1 MDHHEY
7 EVDGRTHNEHSGA
20 THHSLQARDV
30 QGGINVHTTAP
41 EPLLPPL
48 PWSYTAAAYGALF
61 AVTSAYSHTIANL
74 NLTVWDWLKL
84 TLSAALLIP
93 VFITTEYR
101 LQGTEFAPLRLLSA
115 IVVVA
120 LAINQ
125 GPTLLPGLVPLLSN
139 WIIWHF

>member
-1 MDHHEY
+1 MDHYED
-7 EVDGRTHNEHSGA
+7 EVDDRTHNEHSGE
-20 THHSLQARDV
+20 THNSLQARDV
-30 QGGINVHTTAP
+30 HGGINFHTTAP
-41 EPLLPPL
+41 EPLPTM

-61 AVTSAYSHTIANL
+61 AVTSAFAHTIGDL
-74 NLTVWDWLKL
+74 DLSVWDWLKL
-84 TLSAALLIP
+84 TLSATLLVP

-101 LQGTEFAPLRLLSA
+101 LQGTEFAPLRGLSA

-139 WIIWHF
+139 WIIWRF